1 MFSLHS
7 VFEGKPDHP
16 MYDVAEA
23 NRLLAGL
30 KKDDV
35 FKAMGEVTAWLSSLK
50 DTPGFR
56 PEVRTQIVML
66 LDETGLPF
74 YTELLQLYLGE
85 PHLQD
90 FKGLHLW
97 QGLHAFKQTLG
108 EAYVVCV
115 QGYQHAEKKPP
126 SLKEIMPVV
135 CVRLLRAVSE
145 QMKLELLHYFDVE
158 QSVWD
163 RLFYCYNFSETEQI
177 ADTMVFAYPRQAL
190 HISPQR
196 ELVRAMMLYMSAPG
210 TLAPEHIEVSFRA
223 AGRFSGLFDFKD
235 APDPDCL
242 YCIDLTKPGEPRRFD
257 NTVQASPS
265 MRYFGAVAAVPK
277 ITGMIDQLEQ
287 GLIQQEQRFGT
298 EFTPDGKLTVL
309 KHLQLYWGKN
319 LPHRLHERRGINTT
333 IAVVHSF
340 ETISKLVTRIDIGNA
355 VNVSEKDA
363 AALKEKS
370 SFNLAADEEFD
381 YTTETWN
388 VLDLSIDGIGG
399 TIPKNAGAW
408 VVIGD
413 LCGIK
418 AGNSPLWWVGL
429 IRSLHTD
436 HNGTVHVGIEILA
449 KKPLSVWL
457 RSLGKGAE
465 LVSNWES
472 SSGSFDYDYLPVIL
486 LPDASNSYANATILM
501 ETGSFIAG
509 NIFQMMMGEKSR
521 DIKLTGLLAEGKDYE
536 QVKFEWLMPGH
547 K

>member
-16 MYDVAEA
+16 MFDVAEA
-23 NRLLAGL
+23 RRLLSGL
-30 KKDDV
+30 PRDNA
-35 FKAMGEVTAWLSSLK
+35 FKALGEVAAWLTSVK

-56 PEVRTQIVML
+56 ADARTQIVML
-66 LDETGLPF
+66 LDEAGMPF
-74 YTELLQLYLGE
+74 YTELLQLFLGE

-97 QGLHAFKQTLG
+97 QVLHDFKKAQS

-115 QGYQHAEKKPP
+115 QGYQQAEKKPP
-126 SLKEIMPVV
+126 GLKEIMPAV
-135 CVRLLRAVSE
+135 CVRLMRAVTE
-145 QMKLELLHYFDVE
+145 QMKLELMHYLDVE

-163 RLFYCYNFSETEQI
+163 QLFYGYNFAEAGQI

-196 ELVRAMMLYMSAPG
+196 ELVRAMMLYLSSPG
-210 TLAPEHIEVSFRA
+210 TLAPEQIEVSFRI
-223 AGRFSGLFDFKD
+223 AGRFSGFFDFKD

-242 YCIDLTKPGEPRRFD
+242 YCLDLDKPGAPMRFD
-257 NTVQASPS
+257 NALHAAPS
-265 MRYFGAVAAVPK
+265 MRFFGAVNAVPK
-277 ITGMIDQLEQ
+277 INDMINQHEQ
-287 GLIQQEQRFGT
+287 GLIHHEQRFGT
-298 EFTPDGKLTVL
+298 EFTPEGKLTVL

-319 LPHRLHERRGINTT
+319 QPHRIHERRGINSS
-333 IAVVHSF
+333 IYVVHGF
-340 ETISKLVTRIDIGNA
+340 GIVSKLVTHIDIGDT

-363 AALKEKS
+363 AVLKGKS
-370 SFNLAADEEFD
+370 KFDLAAEDEIT
-381 YTTETWN
+381 YTTETWA

-408 VVIGD
+408 VVIGE

-429 IRSLHTD
+429 IRRLHTD
-436 HNGTVHVGIEILA
+436 HAGTVHVGIEILA

-457 RSLGKGAE
+457 RTLGRDAE

-486 LPDASNSYANATILM
+486 LPDASNSYANATLLM
-501 ETGSFIAG
+501 ETGSYIQD
-509 NIFQMMMGEKSR
+509 NIYQMMMGEKSR
-521 DIKLTGLLAEGKDYE
+521 DIKLTKLIAEGEDYE
-536 QVKFEWLMPGH
+536 QVGFQWLVPAV
-547 K
+547 